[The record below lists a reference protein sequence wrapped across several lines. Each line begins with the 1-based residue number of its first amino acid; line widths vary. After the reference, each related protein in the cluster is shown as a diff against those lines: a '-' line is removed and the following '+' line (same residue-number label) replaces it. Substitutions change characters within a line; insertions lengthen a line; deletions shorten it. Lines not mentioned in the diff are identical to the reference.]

1 MFGHLVSWFL
11 KRLFLLLLLLGG
23 FSFKLKNTQKSLSLF
38 PLFFSFFSFRFIGH
52 HPLTFLPKFETTEN
66 QAEKIEII
74 KEFAE
79 KPDEIQIPGE
89 LKDFQARFFKKCLTK
104 DPKKRGKLQELMNED
119 FLCKDHGTMTTLFDE
134 HKSALPWIHLQHC
147 VGIVKKV
154 KKEFPTLKTCKIELP
169 KPIFVREMAMIG
181 VEFIEEEKA
190 TVIKEVG
197 EFLMKHLEGGEFDK
211 QIESIEILEN
221 QTRSK
226 EMTSIIL
233 PALSKS
239 SQLPPTIVPWNKP
252 AATYYRG
259 GEDLVN
265 SESDPHQWIEARQRV
280 FEKWREIVR
289 TSSTSEKINKQ
300 FPGASIVPVVC
311 GSNASFIHQ
320 SAALGFK
327 NIAFRDSGFFGK
339 VCKKKQTLTTLTHFT
354 F

>member
-1 MFGHLVSWFL
+1 MFFGGG
-11 KRLFLLLLLLGG
+11 LF
-23 FSFKLKNTQKSLSLF
+23 FQIEKTQKSHFF
-38 PLFFSFFSFRFIGH
+38 PIFRFIGH
-52 HPLTFLPKFETTEN
+52 HPLSFLPKFETTEN

-79 KPDEIQIPGE
+79 KPGEIQIPGE

-134 HKSALPWIHLQHC
+134 HKSALPWLHLQHC
-147 VGIVKKV
+147 VGIEKKV

-169 KPIFVREMAMIG
+169 KPMFVREMAMIG

-190 TVIKEVG
+190 AVIKEVG

-226 EMTSIIL
+226 EMASIIL

-239 SQLPPTIVPWNKP
+239 SQLPPTIVPWNQQ
-252 AATYYRG
+252 AATYFREG
-259 GEDLVN
+259 DLVN

-289 TSSTSEKINKQ
+289 TSPTSEKINKQ

-311 GSNASFIHQ
+311 GSNASYVHQ
-320 SAALGFK
+320 GAALGFK

-339 VCKKKQTLTTLTHFT
+339 VRKK
-354 F
+354 